1 MLQADL
7 KAEVDATLAPGHKE
21 ASRPYLVGVG
31 VDKKT
36 GLPAKAGP
44 KIMKAFMDAGLK
56 YNMIYKGKLTETSA
70 KPLDIRHA
78 QIVMMHRAASAKNPS
93 LTPAQISDKIAGFFQ
108 HSNDINQG
116 YLRRTF
122 GSMGDA
128 LAKKG
133 VQLSAIEEDEAG
145 PSRRAPEP
153 AAARKQPAPQKKTAA
168 PEQPA
173 PKPAPQKKKP
183 AAARKQH
190 APQKKTAPQT
200 PPVIVSGL
208 RRSARGLI
216 PSRRL
221 VM

>member
-1 MLQADL
+1 
-7 KAEVDATLAPGHKE
+7 
-21 ASRPYLVGVG
+21 
-31 VDKKT
+31 
-36 GLPAKAGP
+36 
-44 KIMKAFMDAGLK
+44 MKAFIDAGLK
-56 YNMIYKGKLTETSA
+56 YHMLYKGKLTETSA
-70 KPLDIRHA
+70 KPLDIRHS

-145 PSRRAPEP
+145 PSRRPPEP
-153 AAARKQPAPQKKTAA
+153 AAARKQPAP
-168 PEQPA
+168 
-173 PKPAPQKKKP
+173 KPAPKKKP
-183 AAARKQH
+183 AA
-190 APQKKTAPQT
+190 PQKKPAPPSQSPT

-216 PSRRL
+216 PSRKI